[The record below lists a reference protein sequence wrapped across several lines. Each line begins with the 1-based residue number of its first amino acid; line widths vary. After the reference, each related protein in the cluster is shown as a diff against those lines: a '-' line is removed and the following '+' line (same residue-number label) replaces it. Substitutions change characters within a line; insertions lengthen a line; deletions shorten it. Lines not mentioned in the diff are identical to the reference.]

1 METHKLL
8 QTLADAPG
16 PAGREGAICDILM
29 DLWRPL
35 ADDIHVDAMGSLIAL
50 QQGTLPD
57 TGDRRAVMVAAHMD
71 EIGLIVTGIE
81 RGFLR
86 IHALGG
92 VDRRVLLGLEVRVH
106 GRSELPGVI
115 GSRPPHVLPA
125 SERRKVL
132 LWHELFVDVG
142 LPEEEVKRLVRVGDH
157 ITIHQTVTALKNGRA
172 AGKAMDNRACVAA
185 LTLTLEALRH
195 RAHAWDFYAVAT
207 VQEEVGVKGAITSAY
222 GVAPD
227 LAVAL
232 DVTFAIQHNDS
243 DPGAFELGKGPTI
256 GVGPNCHPQI
266 VTRLNEAAA
275 ADEVPTTIEPLPG
288 SSGTDAWGIQVAREG
303 IPCGLISIPVRYMHQ
318 PVEVVEL
325 KDIERTS
332 RLLAGFVVRLE
343 SDYIPKWEDAAAAD
357 ADEEAPSG
365 KDAASADA
373 SEEAHT

>member
-1 METHKLL
+1 MKTQQLL

-16 PAGREGAICDILM
+16 PAGREGTICDIVM

-35 ADDIHVDAMGSLIAL
+35 ADDIHVDAMGNLIAL
-50 QQGTLPD
+50 QQGTLP
-57 TGDRRAVMVAAHMD
+57 GAGHRRAVMAAAHMD

-106 GRSELPGVI
+106 GRSELPGII

-125 SERRKVL
+125 SEREKVL
-132 LWHELFVDVG
+132 PWHELFVDLG
-142 LPEEEVKRLVRVGDH
+142 LPEDEVQRLVRVGDH
-157 ITIHQTVTALKNGRA
+157 ITMHQTVTALKNGRA
-172 AGKAMDNRACVAA
+172 AGKAMDNRASVAA
-185 LTLTLEALRH
+185 LTLTLEALHH

-256 GVGPNCHPQI
+256 GAGPNCHPQI
-266 VTRLNEAAA
+266 VTRLSEAAT

-325 KDIERTS
+325 KDIERAG
-332 RLLAGFVVRLE
+332 RLLTGFVARLE
-343 SDYIPKWEDAAAAD
+343 SGYTPRWEDDPAAD
-357 ADEEAPSG
+357 AEEETPSG
-365 KDAASADA
+365 KDAASAA
-373 SEEAHT
+373 TSGEAHV